1 MKKGILP
8 TAAALLVC
16 AALLGVPALWARLS
30 DARRLNS
37 VQPRPTLAGALN
49 EEARA
54 IPVLYELHAGTSDT
68 SSTDREELPEP
79 DLADLCAEAAEPVA
93 ALADAG
99 VISAGE
105 KARLDALL
113 AQAPLQYYRQN
124 SGALQS
130 LSLVW
135 PRQDAAASTAA
146 IHLSRQTAT
155 GVYVSFGLSVGGD
168 LDAETRLRAWLVM
181 LGVDVLGD
189 WEPVDTGSYADTFA
203 LYSAKG
209 QATAYCT
216 AAAGWV
222 NLQLSKGS
230 LTF

>member
-30 DARRLNS
+30 DARRLNT
-37 VQPRPTLAGALN
+37 VHPRPVLAGALD

-54 IPVLYELHAGTSDT
+54 IPVLYELHAGASDA
-68 SSTDREELPEP
+68 SSAEAEELPEP

-105 KARLDALL
+105 KAQLDALL
-113 AQAPLQYYRQN
+113 AQSPLQYYRHN
-124 SGALQS
+124 SEALQN
-130 LSLVW
+130 LSLIW
-135 PRQDAAASTAA
+135 SRQDAMATTAA
-146 IHLSRQTAT
+146 IHLSRQAAT
-155 GVYVSFGLSVGGD
+155 GVYVSFVLSVGGD
-168 LDAETRLRAWLVM
+168 LDAETRLRAWLVL
-181 LGVDVLGD
+181 LGVDALDD

-216 AAAGWV
+216 AAADWV

>member
-30 DARRLNS
+30 DARRLNT
-37 VQPRPTLAGALN
+37 VQPRPVLAGALD

-54 IPVLYELHAGTSDT
+54 IPVLYELHAGASDA
-68 SSTDREELPEP
+68 SSAEAEELPEP
-79 DLADLCAEAAEPVA
+79 DPAALCAEAAEPVA

-105 KARLDALL
+105 KAQLDALL
-113 AQAPLQYYRQN
+113 AQPPLQYYRHN
-124 SGALQS
+124 SEALQN
-130 LSLVW
+130 LSLIW
-135 PRQDAAASTAA
+135 SRQDAMATTAA
-146 IHLSRQTAT
+146 IHLSRQAAT
-155 GVYVSFGLSVGGD
+155 GVYVSFSLSVGGD
-168 LDAETRLRAWLVM
+168 LDAETRLRAWLVL
-181 LGVDVLGD
+181 LGVDVLDD

-216 AAAGWV
+216 AAADWV

-230 LTF
+230 VTF

>member
-1 MKKGILP
+1 MKKGFLP

-16 AALLGVPALWARLS
+16 AALLGVPALWARLA
-30 DARRLNS
+30 DARRLNT
-37 VQPRPTLAGALN
+37 VQPRPILAGTLD

-68 SSTDREELPEP
+68 SYTEAEELPEP
-79 DLADLCAEAAEPVA
+79 DLAELCAEAAGPVA

-99 VISAGE
+99 VLSAGE

-113 AQAPLQYYRQN
+113 ARSPLQYSRRDSGPLQN
-124 SGALQS
+124 
-130 LSLVW
+130 LSLW
-135 PRQDAAASTAA
+135 WSRPDGSDSSAA
-146 IHLSRQTAT
+146 IYLSRQTVT
-155 GVYVSFGLSVGGD
+155 GVYVSLSFSVGGD
-168 LDAETRLRAWLVM
+168 LDAETRLRAWLVL
-181 LGVDVLGD
+181 LGVDVLDD

-216 AAAGWV
+216 ATSDWV
-222 NLQLSKGS
+222 NLHLSKGAVA
-230 LTF
+230 F